1 MGQKIQRSF
10 SFVFRSKPISQQQ
23 EVSKHQTLNIIGLFY
38 SAVPRLSSSFP
49 KTTATMIH
57 TLMRLLRYIW
67 NWIQQLLRQRTGPI
81 ITLDTGKRV
90 VMGRQIAEGGFSY
103 VFEAVAAMDD
113 SQRDGGMT
121 KYALKRVICPDPE
134 LIQACRNEAAV
145 HRSCQH
151 PNLMP
156 LLGMSIQEHCC
167 YMLFPYC
174 PQSLRDV
181 VNRRNPLLAASHQHG
196 VAPPSHPRAPW
207 NEVTAL
213 HLFLRICAGVQALHE
228 EGGYSHRDIKLE
240 NVLLQQTSSASSAS
254 SSPSSSLQPVLM
266 DFGSAG
272 PVQRTLQSRRDVL
285 AVVDEAAHHTTLPY
299 RPPELFEGGARPG
312 SVLDYRAVDVW
323 SLACTLFALL
333 YGASPFEVEFGHNG
347 CTIRIVDCTHLSVL
361 GSLPVPPSHGAIA
374 TWYSDEIRTALL
386 EPMLVQDPGQRPT
399 LNAVIAVVERLIQQ
413 RGGSVDRGDGTSGPY
428 NDDNDDGDGIALMSR
443 VV

>member
-1 MGQKIQRSF
+1 
-10 SFVFRSKPISQQQ
+10 
-23 EVSKHQTLNIIGLFY
+23 
-38 SAVPRLSSSFP
+38 
-49 KTTATMIH
+49 MIH
-57 TLMRLLRYIW
+57 TLMRLLRYLW
-67 NWIQQLLRQRTGPI
+67 NWIQQLLRQRTGPV

-113 SQRDGGMT
+113 SQRGDGSSGMST
-121 KYALKRVICPDPE
+121 KFALKRVMCPDVE
-134 LIQACRNEAAV
+134 LLEACRAEAAV
-145 HRSCQH
+145 HRSVQH

-156 LLGMSIQEHCC
+156 LLGMSIQHHCC

-174 PQSLRDV
+174 PQSLRDA

-196 VAPPSHPRAPW
+196 VAPPPHPQAPW
-207 NEVTAL
+207 PEVTAL

-228 EGGYSHRDIKLE
+228 QGGYSHRDIKLE
-240 NVLLQQTSSASSAS
+240 NVLLQQQQS
-254 SSPSSSLQPVLM
+254 SSSSSSSLQPVLM

-272 PVQRTLQSRRDVL
+272 PLQRPIQSRRDVL
-285 AVVDEAAHHTTLPY
+285 AVADEAAQHTTLPY
-299 RPPELFEGGARPG
+299 RPPELFEGGVRTGG
-312 SVLDYRAVDVW
+312 SSTTATVLDYRAVDVW

-347 CTIRIVDCTHLSVL
+347 CTIRIVDCTHLAVL
-361 GSLPVPPSHGAIA
+361 GGRLPVPPSHGAIA
-374 TWYSDEIRTALL
+374 AWYSDEIRTALL
-386 EPMLVQDPGQRPT
+386 EPMLVQEPSQRPT
-399 LNAVIAVVERLIQQ
+399 LPQVIAVVERLIQQ

-428 NDDNDDGDGIALMSR
+428 YSDDDNNNEDGGGISLLSH